1 MAFALPDAG
10 WILLPV
16 IGLGF
21 LLLVGTGFFTGA
33 LLEMASFVIMAGI
46 LAIIFA
52 SRDILIISIALLLI
66 AKKVLSRRPVAHEY
80 DVDSA
85 AWGLR

>member
-1 MAFALPDAG
+1 MFALPDVG
-10 WILLPV
+10 WILVPI
-16 IGLGF
+16 IGLLA
-21 LLLVGTGFFTGA
+21 LLLGGAFLTGA
-33 LLEMASFVIMAGI
+33 FLEMASFVILAGI

-66 AKKVLSRRPVAHEY
+66 AKKVLSRRPVTHEY